1 VIVEGLVMLIVA
13 LIVLLY
19 KMGSRARQQ
28 RELQNR
34 LRTISE
40 LLGESCETLLDDGNC
55 KKNLS
60 NKSLFS
66 RKTF

>member
-1 VIVEGLVMLIVA
+1 MLHFLGLVLLIVA

-28 RELQNR
+28 RDLQNR

-40 LLGESCETLLDDGNC
+40 LLGETCETLSTLSDG
-55 KKNLS
+55 KY
-60 NKSLFS
+60 S
-66 RKTF
+66 RGQK

>member
-1 VIVEGLVMLIVA
+1 MKIAGLVLLIVA

-28 RELQNR
+28 RDLQNR

-40 LLGESCETLLDDGNC
+40 LLGESCESETLSG
-55 KKNLS
+55 KY
-60 NKSLFS
+60 
-66 RKTF
+66 